1 MLQKI
6 IENNFLS
13 TFNEGCYNSPAAD
26 ALVGRFAPPYT
37 INDLLG
43 FKFIIYFEKSLKKYV
58 NNDKIV
64 GILKRGFFYQ
74 KMTKKISNEI
84 SLKNSKINNEFL
96 LKRLAFAC
104 ILVVMVLGF
113 LSCELG
119 GNFEGKVYGATTS
132 SSNSS
137 KDEREVELS
146 LKSLSVDGFELYPE
160 FNENTT
166 TYYVAIPAT
175 QKSLDVSYEAN
186 VESAKVTVTGN
197 TSLTKTENLIKV
209 SLSKSGYTSRTYKIY
224 ATKQVT
230 DGPKLSSLSINGV
243 ELSPEFSKDVF
254 YYTADVKYSNELAPL
269 EITAIPESESTKVE
283 ILGNTLNELKD
294 GDNNIISIVLTGTKN
309 VTVYQINVTFQKS
322 SMIVVTNSDS
332 GNVSK
337 VSFDFKGK
345 AKKLWGKIVDFYNE
359 NQIPVL
365 AGIGVIIIV
374 ILLIIINK
382 NHNNKVKQ
390 NRKKM
395 KDRV

>member
-1 MLQKI
+1 MYSQPSELLQKI

-166 TYYVAIPAT
+166 TYYVSIPST
-175 QKSLDVSYEAN
+175 QKSLDLSYEAN
-186 VESAKVTVTGN
+186 VEGAKVTVTGN
-197 TSLTKTENLIKV
+197 TSLTKNENLIKI

-254 YYTADVKYSNELAPL
+254 YYLL
-269 EITAIPESESTKVE
+269 
-283 ILGNTLNELKD
+283 
-294 GDNNIISIVLTGTKN
+294 
-309 VTVYQINVTFQKS
+309 
-322 SMIVVTNSDS
+322 
-332 GNVSK
+332 
-337 VSFDFKGK
+337 
-345 AKKLWGKIVDFYNE
+345 FYYHF
-359 NQIPVL
+359 L
-365 AGIGVIIIV
+365 Y
-374 ILLIIINK
+374 K
-382 NHNNKVKQ
+382 TH
-390 NRKKM
+390 
-395 KDRV
+395 

>member
-1 MLQKI
+1 
-6 IENNFLS
+6 
-13 TFNEGCYNSPAAD
+13 
-26 ALVGRFAPPYT
+26 
-37 INDLLG
+37 
-43 FKFIIYFEKSLKKYV
+43 
-58 NNDKIV
+58 
-64 GILKRGFFYQ
+64 
-74 KMTKKISNEI
+74 MTKKISNEI

-345 AKKLWGKIVDFYNE
+345 AKELCGKIVGFYNE
-359 NQIPVL
+359 NQIPIL
-365 AGIGVIIIV
+365 AGAGIIIIV

-382 NHNNKVKQ
+382 NHNKKIKQ